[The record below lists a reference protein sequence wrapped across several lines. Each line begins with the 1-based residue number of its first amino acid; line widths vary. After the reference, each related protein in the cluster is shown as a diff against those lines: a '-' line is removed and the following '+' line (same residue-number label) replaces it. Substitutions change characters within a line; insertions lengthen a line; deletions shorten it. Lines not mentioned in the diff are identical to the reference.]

1 MRFIQILCAVLFPFI
16 LSTGLNASDGRGLEI
31 AAEADNRDIG
41 FGDTISTMT
50 MTLYDQYG
58 NTTSRKIRN
67 KTLEGTDQGD
77 LSLVIFDTPAD
88 VKGTAFLSH
97 TKKAGSDDQ
106 WLYLPA
112 LKRVKRIAS
121 SNQAGPFM
129 GSEFAYEDISS
140 QELEKYTYKY
150 LRNEN
155 YGGLD
160 CFVVEYDP
168 VDRKSGYSKQIV
180 WIDSEEYRS
189 HKIEFYDR
197 KESLLKTLLYTGY
210 NKYNDKFW
218 RADVFE
224 MQNHQ
229 TGKKTILNFDDWEF
243 QTGLSAKDFNKKS
256 LKKVR

>member
-1 MRFIQILCAVLFPFI
+1 
-16 LSTGLNASDGRGLEI
+16 
-31 AAEADNRDIG
+31 
-41 FGDTISTMT
+41 
-50 MTLYDQYG
+50 
-58 NTTSRKIRN
+58 
-67 KTLEGTDQGD
+67 
-77 LSLVIFDTPAD
+77 
-88 VKGTAFLSH
+88 
-97 TKKAGSDDQ
+97 
-106 WLYLPA
+106 
-112 LKRVKRIAS
+112 
-121 SNQAGPFM
+121 M

-150 LRNEN
+150 LRNED

-180 WIDSEEYRS
+180 WIDSKEYRS

-197 KESLLKTLLYTGY
+197 KESLLKTLVYNGYT
-210 NKYNDKFW
+210 KYNDKFW

-229 TGKKTILNFDDWEF
+229 TGKKTILNFEDWEF